1 MKVFESERKTHMTPE
16 IPINSMTLILGG
28 ARSGKSSFA
37 EQIARESEK
46 SVLFIATATAG
57 DSEMAERIRNHQA
70 SRPAGWQTL
79 ELPRGIG
86 SNLAQPVAE
95 VVIVDCITL
104 LVSNILV
111 SLPEKTHDEVVIDKI
126 RIEVDELIAAQVRLG
141 GQWLIVSN
149 EVGMGLVPPY
159 PLGRIYRD
167 ALGWANQALARAA
180 QRVIF
185 MVAGIPM
192 VIK

>member
-1 MKVFESERKTHMTPE
+1 MTPE
-16 IPINSMTLILGG
+16 IPLNGLTLILGG

-57 DSEMAERIRNHQA
+57 DGEMAERISKHRA
-70 SRPAGWQTL
+70 ARPAEWQTL
-79 ELPRGIG
+79 ELPHCLGR
-86 SNLAQPVAE
+86 NLAVPIAE

-104 LVSNILV
+104 LISNILV
-111 SLPEKTHDEVVIDKI
+111 SLPENTIAELVIDKI
-126 RIEVDELIAAQVRLG
+126 RIEVEELIAAQVRLG

-159 PLGRIYRD
+159 TLGRVYRD
-167 ALGWANQALARAA
+167 ALGWANQTLARAA

-185 MVAGIPM
+185 MVAGIPI